1 MSSRRTM
8 ILIAAVAVGLL
19 AAFALVNYVSGVEDR
34 ANDGAER
41 VPVLVVR
48 EDIPKGTS
56 GTAVIEQ
63 AFIAEDKIARNFL
76 PATAITDLDQIVGK
90 VAFNDFASNQI
101 LVDGMFVDPAISQVG
116 FSELL
121 EGDNVA
127 ISISVDQVAG
137 VAGLLVPGDE
147 VDIFTTLDDSENVE
161 GGTSEVAAEQG
172 LVGSN
177 ARLLYHEAR
186 ILAIGADAAPQP
198 GDAPPDEAEVAAG
211 PVPTNGL
218 ITLDVP
224 VEAAQLIASLSNSES
239 GNSIILAL
247 TGPDYTAKPVPRIDV
262 NELQELPGETEAE
275 SRYGQLTPYGADE
288 AQ

>member
-1 MSSRRTM
+1 M
-8 ILIAAVAVGLL
+8 ILIAAVAIGLL

-48 EDIPKGTS
+48 EEIPKGTS
-56 GTAVIEQ
+56 GSAVIEQ
-63 AFIAEDKIARNFL
+63 SFIAEDKIARNFL

-101 LVDGMFVDPAISQVG
+101 LVQGMFVDPAISRVG
-116 FSELL
+116 FGELL

-127 ISISVDQVAG
+127 ITISVDQVAG

-147 VDIFTTLDDSENVE
+147 VDIFTGGSGDS
-161 GGTSEVAAEQG
+161 GGDGASS
-172 LVGSN
+172 LVDPS
-177 ARLLYHEAR
+177 ARLVYHQAR

-198 GDAPPDEAEVAAG
+198 GEAPPDEAAEAEAEAAT
-211 PVPTNGL
+211 PSNGL
-218 ITLDVP
+218 ITLDLP
-224 VEAAQLIASLSNSES
+224 VEAAQLIATLT
-239 GNSIILAL
+239 GNGNGLVLAL
-247 TGPDYTAKPVPRIDV
+247 TGPDYTAKPVPEIDPG
-262 NELQELPGETEAE
+262 ELDQFPGETDAK
-275 SRYGQLTPYGADE
+275 SRYGLLTPYGADE

>member
-8 ILIAAVAVGLL
+8 ILIAAVAIGLL

-48 EDIPKGTS
+48 DEIPKGTS

-101 LVDGMFVDPAISQVG
+101 LVQGMFVDPAISKVG
-116 FSELL
+116 FGELL

-127 ISISVDQVAG
+127 ISISVDQVSG
-137 VAGLLVPGDE
+137 VSGLLVPGDE
-147 VDIFTTLDDSENVE
+147 VDIFTSLDTETD
-161 GGTSEVAAEQG
+161 GAAAEE
-172 LVGSN
+172 GSFGG
-177 ARLLYHEAR
+177 ARLLYHQAR
-186 ILAIGADAAPQP
+186 ILAIGSATAPQP
-198 GDAPPDEAEVAAG
+198 GDAPPDDEAAAAA
-211 PVPTNGL
+211 PTPTNGL
-218 ITLDVP
+218 ITLDLP
-224 VEAAQLIASLSNSES
+224 VEAAQLIASLTGGES
-239 GNSIILAL
+239 SLFLAL
-247 TGPDYTAKPVPRIDV
+247 TGPDYTAKPVPRIEAS
-262 NELQELPGETEAE
+262 ELAELPGETDAE
-275 SRYGQLTPYGADE
+275 SRYGRLTPYGAEE

>member
-1 MSSRRTM
+1 M
-8 ILIAAVAVGLL
+8 ILIAAVAIGLL

-48 EDIPKGTS
+48 DETPKGTS

-101 LVDGMFVDPAISQVG
+101 LVQGMFVDPAISKVG
-116 FSELL
+116 FGELL

-127 ISISVDQVAG
+127 ISISVDQVSG
-137 VAGLLVPGDE
+137 VSGLLVPGDE
-147 VDIFTTLDDSENVE
+147 VDIFTSLDTETD
-161 GGTSEVAAEQG
+161 GAAAEE
-172 LVGSN
+172 GSFGG
-177 ARLLYHEAR
+177 ARLLYHQAR
-186 ILAIGADAAPQP
+186 ILAIGSATAPQP
-198 GDAPPDEAEVAAG
+198 GDAPPDDEAAAAA
-211 PVPTNGL
+211 PTPTNGL
-218 ITLDVP
+218 ITLDLP
-224 VEAAQLIASLSNSES
+224 VEAAQLIASLTGGES
-239 GNSIILAL
+239 SLFLAL
-247 TGPDYTAKPVPRIDV
+247 TGPDYTAKPVPRIEAS
-262 NELQELPGETEAE
+262 ELAELPGETDAE
-275 SRYGQLTPYGADE
+275 SRYGRLTPYGAEE